1 MSPPAQFAA
10 IVVVAAA
17 VAGGAFVLGAR
28 GSDEIPP
35 EPGPGFGVGSV
46 HPAEP
51 RTDDWAMITGDLQ
64 PGIEPGSANPCQAGR
79 AECVAAVVAEM
90 EARLAELGCAHTAPF
105 AFTYLEM
112 TRGVEAHVAR
122 SDFFADPAALAHFD
136 ALFAEFYFEAI
147 DNWRAGRHAHVP
159 AAWQVAFAAA
169 DDRRASAPADIL
181 LGMNAHISRD
191 LAYTVA
197 ALTEARPAATDR
209 SEDAADFSRVDEVI
223 ATVQPSVVEGAAAR
237 FDPGI
242 ASLERMLVPADEEV
256 DATRLIE
263 LWRARAF
270 ELGRRLATAEDEAT
284 RDAVA
289 AEIERGSLASATLIL
304 NLEAS
309 RSLGL
314 PPDQRDAYCRQQHTG
329 AEPMP
334 QPATAMAGQR
344 IDPAHATLGPGL
356 RTGSERLRRR

>member
-1 MSPPAQFAA
+1 MSLLAHFAA
-10 IVVVAAA
+10 IVVTAAA
-17 VAGGAFVLGAR
+17 IAGGAFALGAR
-28 GSDEIPP
+28 SSDEAPP

-51 RTDDWAMITGDLQ
+51 RTEEWATITASLQ
-64 PGIEPGSANPCQAGR
+64 PGIEPESANPCQAGR

-90 EARLAELGCAHTAPF
+90 EARFAQLGCAHTAPF

-112 TRGVEAHVAR
+112 TRGVETHVTR

-242 ASLERMLVPADEEV
+242 ASLERMLAPAEDEV
-256 DATRLIE
+256 DATRLIG

-289 AEIERGSLASATLIL
+289 AEIERGSLASAALIL

-314 PPDQRDAYCRQQHTG
+314 PPDQRDAYCRQQHAG
-329 AEPMP
+329 AEPTSP
-334 QPATAMAGQR
+334 PATATTGQR
-344 IDPAHATLGPGL
+344 IDPAHATLGSGL
-356 RTGSERLRRR
+356 RTGSERLSRR

>member
-1 MSPPAQFAA
+1 MSPLAQFVA
-10 IVVVAAA
+10 IVMAAAA

-46 HPAEP
+46 RPAEP
-51 RTDDWAMITGDLQ
+51 RTDDWATITASLQ

-90 EARLAELGCAHTAPF
+90 EARFAQLDCAHTAPF

-112 TRGVEAHVAR
+112 TRGVEAHVSR
-122 SDFFADPAALAHFD
+122 PDFFADPAALAHFD

-197 ALTEARPAATDR
+197 ALAEARPAATDR

-223 ATVQPSVVEGAAAR
+223 ATVQPSVVDGAAAR

-242 ASLERMLVPADEEV
+242 ASLERMLAPAENEV

-270 ELGRRLATAEDEAT
+270 ELGRRLATAQDEAT

-289 AEIERGSLASATLIL
+289 AEIERGSLASAALIL

-314 PPDQRDAYCRQQHTG
+314 PTDQRDAYCRQQHAD
-329 AEPMP
+329 AEPTSP
-334 QPATAMAGQR
+334 PAAATAGQR
-344 IDPAHATLGPGL
+344 IDPAYATLGPGL
-356 RTGSERLRRR
+356 RRGSDRLGRR